1 MESEPKSVR
10 RLKNFF
16 WFNIKVFVAPTIY
29 YMQQK
34 LQWGFKP
41 QAFHPLSPCFCHP
54 TIQTS
59 SSLLIQ
65 DSRTRTKLIN
75 TLNQGYW
82 GSGSGFKSS
91 LSFLLHGVKCFR
103 RKKFNFWRLWLE
115 LKISLK
121 LQFRNF
127 NFEPCED
134 VSWTSVENV
143 EKRKQPHRNF
153 LSALRLTSFQ
163 HVFL

>member
-1 MESEPKSVR
+1 MESEPKSFR

-16 WFNIKVFVAPTIY
+16 WFDINVFVAHILLHAAKTTVRIQTSSVHQLP
-29 YMQQK
+29 
-34 LQWGFKP
+34 
-41 QAFHPLSPCFCHP
+41 PCFCRP

-59 SSLLIQ
+59 SLLMIQ
-65 DSRTRTKLIN
+65 GSRIRTKLIS

-91 LSFLLHGVKCFR
+91 LSFSLHGVQFCR
-103 RKKFNFWRLWLE
+103 RKNFNFWRLWLE
-115 LKISLK
+115 LKRSLK

-134 VSWTSVENV
+134 VSWTSMENV

-153 LSALRLTSFQ
+153 LSALCWTSFQ